1 MIIKFNSNYID
12 DTKNDGAVGKQQT
25 SNVNND
31 LYSYLTSKIIN
42 SVDIEK
48 NMYFNI
54 YILRFKE
61 WIPVDKG

>member
-1 MIIKFNSNYID
+1 MIIKFNPNYID

-31 LYSYLTSKIIN
+31 LYSYPTSKIIN
-42 SVDIEK
+42 SVDMEK

-61 WIPVDKG
+61 